1 MQSIQ
6 NFLNEIVFPV
16 LQSMIVYSNKNP
28 KQVMTFGAIVYGYSV
43 CLINE
48 EILVAFCFFTAIIY
62 IYVAIGDSV
71 TESLNERSDSIRKDL
86 STFLVLKQ
94 ENIEELLKNEQNFLK
109 TTQNIQILHNYCKKH
124 LSNLNENQQN
134 AFVGLVAKNL
144 QSKLVALRS
153 IKKSSQPLLHKQI
166 HASFREAIF
175 EELTNVN
182 ASESITECL
191 AQFEGLNKN

>member
-1 MQSIQ
+1 M
-6 NFLNEIVFPV
+6 V
-16 LQSMIVYSNKNP
+16 VYSNENS
-28 KQVMTFGAIVYGYSV
+28 KQAMTFGAIVYGYSV
-43 CLINE
+43 CLVNE

-62 IYVAIGDSV
+62 IYVAVGTSV

-134 AFVGLVAKNL
+134 AFVGLVAKDL
-144 QSKLVALRS
+144 QSKLITLRM
-153 IKKSSQPLLHKQI
+153 IKRSSQPLLHKRI
-166 HASFREAIF
+166 HASVREAIF

-191 AQFEGLNKN
+191 AQFESLNKN